1 MTTAED
7 AIKAAMGVARDV
19 AEGRLS
25 AADLERQAA
34 VEARA
39 MFGTVIGPSD
49 ALWGLHV
56 EVARQVVALGGVSAA
71 ELAEWAV
78 VLAEPQAPAA
88 GESWIERA
96 LAAADDDG
104 DSDDDVADDVGP
116 GV

>member
-25 AADLERQAA
+25 PADLERQAA

-39 MFGTVIGPSD
+39 MFGTVIGPAD
-49 ALWGLHV
+49 ALWGVQV
-56 EVARQVVALGGVSAA
+56 EVARQVVALGGMSAA

-78 VLAEPQAPAA
+78 VLAEPEPV
-88 GESWIERA
+88 GPGGSWIERA
-96 LAAADDDG
+96 LAAVDDGPADDEDG
-104 DSDDDVADDVGP
+104 GDADDV
-116 GV
+116 V